1 MPNEHVN
8 ITLGT
13 AGHVDHGKTALVKML
28 TGCETDRLK
37 AEKDRQLTIELGFAP
52 CRMADE
58 RIVGIVDVPGHVDF
72 IRNMVAGAHGV
83 DVVIFIIAA
92 DDGVMPQ
99 TREHL
104 DILTLM
110 GCDKGLVALTKIDL
124 VDDELR
130 DLVEVEVREFLQ
142 GTFLAAAPVC
152 PVSSVTGEGFDSL
165 LKALNAVVGACEPHE
180 TQGAFRVW
188 VERTFSLKGIGTVVS
203 GIPSSGEVRLGDRL
217 RVVPGGEAGRV
228 RGLQVYGED
237 ADVGRAG
244 ECVAVNLSDLPAD
257 ALDRGRVLTKGDAF
271 DAVAMAEADLHV
283 LPRVPQPLEDYAE
296 VHVHVGTAEAM
307 AHVAIL
313 EGKAVAP
320 GESRPVQLRLD
331 APLAVSPGDRFI
343 VRGSVAGLAGGQVTT
358 LGGGRILGTS
368 DVRLRRQRPWTLER
382 LAARR
387 EAVDSPDAWAAVILQ
402 EAGEPLSREEL
413 AKRTGLQADAV
424 DEALAR
430 LGEAGTVRPT
440 DGGRLVHR
448 AVVEAAAERIAEALA
463 AFHADHP
470 LRQGMEEADL
480 ARAADVPGAVFR
492 AARDDLLAA
501 GTLERR
507 GAVLGMAGQGARL
520 SEADEALKG
529 RIAEVFEAAN
539 LEPPAVEDLAA
550 HLGEDADGV
559 ATLVRLLVDE
569 GTLVAVGE
577 DLVMHASA
585 VERAKDVAVTLFA
598 EAGGFSTV
606 EFRDALGTSRKFAVP
621 LLDYFDTLR
630 LTVRQ
635 GSRRTPG
642 AEAKKRLG

>member
-1 MPNEHVN
+1 MATQHLN

-28 TGCETDRLK
+28 TGCDTDRLK

-110 GCDKGLVALTKIDL
+110 GCERGLVALTKIDL
-124 VDDELR
+124 VDDDLR
-130 DLVEVEVREFLQ
+130 DLVEVEVREFLE
-142 GTFLAAAPVC
+142 GTFLEQAPVC
-152 PVSSVTGEGFDSL
+152 PVSSVTGEGFDTF
-165 LKALNAVVGACEPHE
+165 LKALNAVVASCEPHE
-180 TQGAFRVW
+180 THGTFRQW

-203 GIPSSGEVRLGDRL
+203 GIPSSGEVRVGDRL
-217 RVVPGGEAGRV
+217 RVVPGGQAGRV

-237 ADVGRAG
+237 ADLGRAG

-257 ALDRGRVLTKGDAF
+257 AVARGHVLTRGDAL
-271 DAVAMAEADLHV
+271 DAVTMAEADLAV

-313 EGKAVAP
+313 QGRTIAP
-320 GESRPVQLRLD
+320 GESRPVQLRLE
-331 APLAVSPGDRFI
+331 APVAVAPGDRFI

-368 DVRLRRQRPWTLER
+368 DVRLRRQRPWTLDH

-387 EAVDSPDAWAAVILQ
+387 DALDSPQAWAAVILR

-413 AKRTGLQADAV
+413 ARRARLQADAV

-430 LGEAGTVRPT
+430 LREAGTVRDA
-440 DGGRLVHR
+440 DGGRWLHADVIASAAE
-448 AVVEAAAERIAEALA
+448 AVVQALE

-470 LRQGMEEADL
+470 LRQGMEEDAL
-480 ARAADVPGAVFR
+480 RRAADLDAAVFR
-492 AARDDLLAA
+492 PARDDLLAA
-501 GTLERR
+501 GRVERR
-507 GAVLGMAGQGARL
+507 GTVLGLAGQGARL
-520 SEADEALKG
+520 SAEDAALKS
-529 RIAEVFEAAN
+529 RIAEAYASAG
-539 LEPPAVEDLAA
+539 LEPPDAETLAA
-550 HLGEDADGV
+550 DLGDDGDRV
-559 ATLVRLLVDE
+559 AGLVRLLVDE

-577 DLVMHASA
+577 DLVMHAEA
-585 VERAKDVAVTLFA
+585 VERAKDVAVDLFA
-598 EAGGFSTV
+598 RAGGFSTV

-630 LTVRQ
+630 LTVRK